1 MAQNNSTI
9 RFTIRSEPAQRLFQL
24 FDRFLTDPRQGVDA
38 GNDDQN
44 YIRDYVY
51 PKDPSF
57 SQVTLKNFYLG
68 YRRFANR
75 WNQQRE
81 VAGQRR
87 GKPFVLFEFD
97 R

>member
-1 MAQNNSTI
+1 MAQASTI
-9 RFTIRSEPAQRLFQL
+9 RFTQRSEPAQRLFQL
-24 FDRFLTDPRQGVDA
+24 FDRFLTNPRQGVDA

-57 SQVTLKNFYLG
+57 SQVSLKNFYLG
-68 YRRFANR
+68 YRKFANK

-87 GKPFVLFEFD
+87 SKSFVLF
-97 R
+97 